1 MGPDEYV
8 KEVMTTMK
16 KFREQNILCDTILAT
31 DDREIW
37 AHSVVLAAVSP
48 FLCTTFKG
56 LGGTKAKKI
65 RYNVSLPGC
74 SASAVEL
81 VLQFLYSGQL
91 AMPSIYQQ
99 ADEFSRIL
107 FVCKSLGIDV
117 GKLNGARVTFESSF
131 ERYQKFSCLLDEC

>member
-8 KEVMTTMK
+8 KEVMTAMK
-16 KFREQNILCDTILAT
+16 KFREQNILCDTVLVT
-31 DDREIW
+31 DDGEIW

-48 FLCTTFKG
+48 FLCSTFRG
-56 LGGTKAKKI
+56 LGGTKAKKV

-91 AMPSIYQQ
+91 AMPSTYQHV
-99 ADEFSRIL
+99 DEFSRIL

-117 GKLNGARVTFESSF
+117 GKLNGARVTFENSI
-131 ERYQKFSCLLDEC
+131 ERY